1 MQGGVIDKTA
11 DDAAVLGIVGFEPD
25 RPEHFEVEP
34 DAWPAVAMFLDC
46 QTQWRNGANGVIGL
60 DYTAVAWLFR
70 LRSVADESAML
81 NDLQIIEGEILL
93 ALSEK
98 QS

>member
-1 MQGGVIDKTA
+1 MIDKTA

-34 DAWPAVAMFLDC
+34 DAWPALMMFIDC
-46 QTQWRNGANGVIGL
+46 QTQWRSGANGLIGL
-60 DYTAVAWLFR
+60 DYGVLAWLFR
-70 LRSVADESAML
+70 LRSVQDESAML
-81 NDLQIIEGEILL
+81 NDLQIIEAEILQ